1 MLNIKIN
8 ALQLK
13 YRRLYLPY
21 KYAKI
26 PLNKAVLLTGHL
38 CLPHKYGIFSLCVVL
53 KIFGLRYDTGN
64 EGGTSDVSEKNLTQE
79 QLAEKLNVA
88 GRTVSRWENGNNMP
102 DLSIIVELADF
113 YDVDI
118 RELINGE
125 RKSEEI
131 MDKDLKETG
140 LKMADYAEAEKAKL
154 SKRLFIISIVGLIS
168 FFAAVVLGRVDFV
181 QDSPLLSLIEGYF
194 YGITIGA
201 LIVNILYCNGA
212 LSKIRS
218 KKQGKKFAKILLF
231 VSIAITIIGVMG
243 AICHSFIL

>member
-1 MLNIKIN
+1 MIQVMKEEYLMDQKKIGSF
-8 ALQLK
+8 LK
-13 YRRLYLPY
+13 E
-21 KYAKI
+21 
-26 PLNKAVLLTGHL
+26 
-38 CLPHKYGIFSLCVVL
+38 
-53 KIFGLRYDTGN
+53 LRT
-64 EGGTSDVSEKNLTQE
+64 EKNLTQE

-125 RKSEEI
+125 RKSEKI

-168 FFAAVVLGRVDFV
+168 FFAAVILSRVDFV
-181 QDSPLLSLIEGYF
+181 QDSPLLSLIDGYF

-212 LSKIRS
+212 LSKIRIN
-218 KKQGKKFAKILLF
+218 KQGKQFAKILLF
-231 VSIAITIIGVMG
+231 VSIAITIIGVIG